1 MPNTSLGARYRNE
14 QTVKAVALVYV
25 IAKPKHSHKT
35 LNKKTLFIIGIF

>member
-1 MPNTSLGARYRNE
+1 MPNTLLGARYRNE

-35 LNKKTLFIIGIF
+35 LNKKSLFIIGIF

>member
-25 IAKPKHSHKT
+25 IAKPKYSLKT